1 MINKN
6 ITILVGKSG
15 CGKNYISDCLIS
27 NYKFYPIISYTSR
40 EPRPNEVNGCEYYF
54 TTTPEFINM
63 IHEDRLIEYRTY
75 NTLVDNIPATWYY
88 GLAKQELDDDKDY
101 VVILDVQGTIDFV
114 EYYGRDKCKVV
125 YIHCDDD
132 IRKERAMARGGYNSC
147 EYLRRLGA
155 DSIDFAHNKLTPI
168 VDKFVD
174 NTNTNIDDLVKEIME

>member
-1 MINKN
+1 M
-6 ITILVGKSG
+6 ITILLSPSGAGKDYTL
-15 CGKNYISDCLIS
+15 KQMVNNYG
-27 NYKFYPIISYTSR
+27 FMPIISYTSR
-40 EPRPNEVNGCEYYF
+40 PMRDGEVSGCEYYF

-75 NTLVDNIPATWYY
+75 NTLVNDIPETWYY
-88 GLAKQELDDDKDY
+88 GLAKQELCEDKNY

-132 IRKERAMARGGYNSC
+132 VRKERAMARGGYDSI
-147 EYLRRLGA
+147 EWHRRMRA
-155 DSIDFAHNKLTPI
+155 DSVDFAYNKLVPI

-174 NTNTNIDDLVKEIME
+174 NTNTNIDDLVKEIMEKWDV